1 MDKNVIT
8 YVVGIEDNL
17 VYLRDVFRKKIPLSH
32 ALLARLKVQEK
43 IQVNGQ
49 VTHTNYR
56 LQPGDIV
63 TVNLNL
69 EERSHII
76 PQNIPLDIVYQDT
89 DIMVINKQPGLAVHP
104 VKNKMEGTL
113 ANALTFYWM
122 QQGESRLFR
131 PINRLDK
138 GTSGL
143 MLVGKSQYSH
153 QAMFRQ
159 QKKGLIQ
166 RGYQALVEGEVKT
179 DSGTIDLPI
188 GHAEPGSNACR
199 QVDTA
204 AGKPAI
210 THFRVINRYRNY
222 TLLSLNLETGR
233 THQIRVHLSYLGCPI
248 CGDILYGSESPLIDR
263 QALHASQISFLQPRS
278 LEPLQFEVPPPA
290 DMLHLLSILQPLP

>member
-8 YVVGIEDNL
+8 YVVDIEDNL

-49 VTHTNYR
+49 VTRTNYR

-63 TVNLNL
+63 TVDLDL
-69 EERSHII
+69 QESSHII
-76 PQNIPLDIVYQDT
+76 PQDIPVDIVYEDA

-104 VKNKMEGTL
+104 VKDKMEGTL
-113 ANALTFYWM
+113 ANALTFHWM

-143 MLVGKSQYSH
+143 MLVGKSQYAH

-159 QKKGLIQ
+159 QKKGLIK
-166 RGYQALVEGEVKT
+166 RGYQALVEGEIKT
-179 DSGTIDLPI
+179 DHGTIDLPI
-188 GHAEPGSNACR
+188 GHANPDSNTCR
-199 QVDTA
+199 TVDTA

-210 THFRVINRYRNY
+210 THFKVIKRYRNY

-233 THQIRVHLSYLGCPI
+233 THQIRVHLSHLGHPI
-248 CGDILYGSESPLIDR
+248 CGDALYGNESSLIDR

-278 LEPLQFEVPPPA
+278 SKPLDFEVPPPA
-290 DMLHLLSILQPLP
+290 DMLHLLSVLQPLA